1 MPKFKLN
8 ERVRFKPNMGYFS
21 PAPTLG
27 GSVADCGEVIIVGIK
42 GCTYKIRGY
51 TGFWP
56 ESFFE
61 KLEA

>member
-8 ERVRFKPNMGYFS
+8 EKVRFCPNMSFFGRS
-21 PAPTLG
+21 IKCA
-27 GSVADCGEVIIVGIK
+27 SEEVTIVGIK
-42 GCTYKIRGY
+42 GLTYKIRGY

-61 KLEA
+61 KLED